1 MGRQRGKN
9 LTSLVWAMI
18 GVLGLA
24 AMGLLGANAWRVA
37 QDIDERTLER
47 QSQAVQ
53 HGLRLLGEFAS
64 GELLSYTQWD
74 EAVTAIIDEKSM
86 SWMKAKIGTDIFS
99 PDERRVYVLTDDG
112 ISFASDIDGKPD
124 AAAAE
129 PILKA
134 VERVAKRAGDL
145 YEKAIA
151 EDLYLDDRYGDGFYY
166 GIYAYE
172 IASVNGVPSV
182 VVAAPLVGETDET
195 DVPDRAVHL
204 IDIQPLAGEVIDR
217 LRALSQID
225 GLEVHGIEGELE
237 GPYVALYDG
246 AGNTIGRMTFEQ
258 VTPGAE
264 IIRSAGP
271 MMGLSLLAFMGL
283 TFIVTRVISRKT
295 RALAASEEAA
305 LHASRHDPATRLAN
319 RGWYLVEL
327 ERLTKDATK
336 QSAPGVILIDC
347 DYFKQ
352 INDTLGHAAG
362 DAVLLV
368 IADRLRSLSET
379 LLLAARFGGDEFA
392 AVTVNVS
399 SDDNLSTQ
407 VDRITTTLT
416 QPVYFKGDAIPVTV
430 SVGAARVWQ
439 GEDPQSMLARAD
451 IALYRAKRDGRAC
464 ARIYDPALDIVTAP
478 APSIIRKG
486 SRDAA

>member
-1 MGRQRGKN
+1 MGRARGKN
-9 LTSLVWAMI
+9 LTRLVWAMI

-24 AMGLLGANAWRVA
+24 ALGLLGANAWRVA
-37 QDIDERTLER
+37 QDIDQRTIER
-47 QSQAVQ
+47 QSKAVE

-74 EAVTAIIDEKSM
+74 EAVTAVIDDKSYA
-86 SWMKAKIGTDIFS
+86 WMKEKLGTEVF
-99 PDERRVYVLTDDG
+99 PDETRRMYVLSEG
-112 ISFASDIDGKPD
+112 SIAFASDIDGKPD
-124 AAAAE
+124 AQAAA
-129 PILKA
+129 PILA
-134 VERVAKRAGDL
+134 ASERAAQRAGAL
-145 YEKAIA
+145 YEKAIK
-151 EDLYLDDRYGDGFYY
+151 EDLYLDDRFGDGFYY

-172 IASVNGVPSV
+172 MGVIDGKPSLV
-182 VVAAPLVGETDET
+182 VVAPLVGESDAT
-195 DVPDRAVHL
+195 DVPDRPVHL
-204 IDIQPLAGEVIDR
+204 IDIQPLEGELMDR

-225 GLEVHGIEGELE
+225 GLRVMTAADASDAPFI
-237 GPYVALYDG
+237 ALRDD
-246 AGNTIGRMTFEQ
+246 AGNEIGRMTWD
-258 VTPGAE
+258 TLKPGAE

-271 MMGLSLLAFMGL
+271 MMAVSLIAFLGLALV
-283 TFIVTRVISRKT
+283 VTRVISRKT

-305 LHASRHDPATRLAN
+305 LHASRHDPATNLAN
-319 RGWYLVEL
+319 RGWFISEL
-327 ERLTKDATK
+327 ERLTRDATK

-368 IADRLRSLSET
+368 IADRLRGLGDT
-379 LLLAARFGGDEFA
+379 LLLSARIGGDEFA
-392 AVTVNVS
+392 ALTIPVS
-399 SDDNLSTQ
+399 SDDTLSTQ
-407 VDRITTTLT
+407 VDRIASALT
-416 QPVYFKGDAIPVTV
+416 QSVFFKGNAIPVTV
-430 SVGAARVWQ
+430 SIGAARVWQ
-439 GEDPQSMLARAD
+439 DEDTQAMLARAD